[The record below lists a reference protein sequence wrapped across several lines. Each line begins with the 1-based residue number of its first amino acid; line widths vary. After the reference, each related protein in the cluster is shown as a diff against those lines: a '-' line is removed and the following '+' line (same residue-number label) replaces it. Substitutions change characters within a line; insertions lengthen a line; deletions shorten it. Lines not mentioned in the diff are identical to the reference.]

1 MSRSCKVSRMLAG
14 VLLAS
19 GLLACGGGGG
29 GAGSSPR
36 YTVSGRVKT
45 FGGAGAAGVTVQL
58 AGGASA
64 ITDANGSYAFGDLSS
79 GSYTLTPSKSTYEFA
94 PASITAVVSDADVS
108 GQDFTMG
115 SGRWG
120 QLIWSQDRWK

>member
-1 MSRSCKVSRMLAG
+1 MSRSCMVSRILAA

-29 GAGSSPR
+29 GGGSSPR

-45 FGGAGAAGVTVQL
+45 SGGTGAAGVTVQL
-58 AGGASA
+58 GGGASA
-64 ITDANGSYAFGDLSS
+64 ITDANGNFAFGDLSS
-79 GSYTLTPSKSTYEFA
+79 GSYTLTPSKGSYEFA
-94 PASITAVVSDADVS
+94 PASITAVVSDADLA